1 LEAKN
6 KPHPAQGKVDE
17 GFQVTGNFLRN
28 EIKSI
33 FANEQTKK
41 DKNGPGIK
49 EVSKG
54 RGNLETVK

>member
-1 LEAKN
+1 
-6 KPHPAQGKVDE
+6 VDK
-17 GFQVTGNFLRN
+17 GFQVTSYFFRN
-28 EIKSI
+28 EVKSI

-49 EVSKG
+49 KVSKG